1 MGPQIAWIHHC
12 IGGFW
17 MCFLRLKGLL
27 NDDWRQSG
35 DCNSIKYIGTPLIS
49 KLSEQIL
56 FVHEFIHEW
65 HVCRQ
70 KLELILAHGEMTRG
84 LSHDIMR
91 SVMVEVSA
99 ACAARSLVLYTV
111 YPSNGIFIREN
122 HGQSHKTWDFG
133 VVSLSLSYTYN
144 IIYIYNNKNNNS
156 NDNNNNNANNNNI
169 CIYIYIYIFI
179 YYIYIIFT
187 DVYQRT

>member
-17 MCFLRLKGLL
+17 ICFLRLKGLL

-35 DCNSIKYIGTPLIS
+35 DCNSIKYIRTPLIS

-56 FVHEFIHEW
+56 FVHDFIHEW

-133 VVSLSLSYTYN
+133 VVSLSLL
-144 IIYIYNNKNNNS
+144 YIWY
-156 NDNNNNNANNNNI
+156 
-169 CIYIYIYIFI
+169 YIYIIIIRIIIVMIIIIITLIIIIYVYIYMYIFI